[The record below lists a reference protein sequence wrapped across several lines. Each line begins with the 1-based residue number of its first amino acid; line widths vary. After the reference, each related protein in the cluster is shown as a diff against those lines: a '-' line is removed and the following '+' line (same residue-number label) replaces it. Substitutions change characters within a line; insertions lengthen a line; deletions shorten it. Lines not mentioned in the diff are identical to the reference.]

1 MPKRPLLVLL
11 SILLLTALTAGC
23 GVIPSRP
30 DPHAWTK
37 SARQALEDTAS
48 EVSTV
53 KVALQEQQK
62 DRLVGKYAVTT
73 LVNSEEAVGK
83 AQDSVLTK
91 QPPSSKQQAFDR
103 ISDLLGDAGDLVT
116 EARIAL
122 VADQEQQYPALVD
135 RLEAMTKKLN
145 DLRSSL

>member
-1 MPKRPLLVLL
+1 VLRRSNSALL
-11 SILLLTALTAGC
+11 SALLLAALTAGC
-23 GVIPSRP
+23 GLVPSRP
-30 DPHAWTK
+30 DPQAFTT
-37 SARQALEDTAS
+37 SARQGLGDAAS
-48 EVSTV
+48 EVATV
-53 KVALQEQQK
+53 KLALQEQQK
-62 DRLVGKYAVTT
+62 DHLVGKYTVTT
-73 LVNSEEAVGK
+73 VTNSEEALGK